1 MAINAAP
8 LRRAPRKDLEGPA
21 LPPRGRKPRGQGWG
35 AWEWGAALGLPG
47 RNDCVC
53 VIAIQRP
60 SAAAG
65 GRPWPSRGLPHTR
78 RARSSH
84 IDRARMEEPM
94 RARAGEASLGLLPVV
109 PLVSAPSLPSGPAES
124 GPPPG
129 QGATV
134 ALVVFADGAR
144 SAPLYATRQLLTVGI
159 YPQAGG
165 DPRSSPSSPLPPSVC
180 SQEGWPEA
188 GLEETQQG
196 LRAASLRN
204 HLFLS

>member
-84 IDRARMEEPM
+84 IDRVRMEEPM

-144 SAPLYATRQLLTVGI
+144 SAPLYATRRYSRLAFTPKQGVTPGAA
-159 YPQAGG
+159 P
-165 DPRSSPSSPLPPSVC
+165 PPPSPPACVLRKGGRRL
-180 SQEGWPEA
+180 GWRRRSRGCEQP
-188 GLEETQQG
+188 L
-196 LRAASLRN
+196 
-204 HLFLS
+204 